1 VAKQK
6 PERKSLKKRPRGSAL
21 AVIASILSLGLVLAV
36 GALLLFSWIAEE
48 VPEGDTLGF
57 DNAVRG
63 FVHDHSAAWLTPVMQ
78 GCSFLGST
86 IVLSIGSLAV
96 LVMLYRTGHRH
107 SAVLFAV
114 TMLGATILNFVLK
127 TSFVRTRPVPY
138 FDTPLPTSYSFPSG
152 HALFSL
158 CFYGSLAWIWAAHP
172 IGDRRRVAAWIA
184 TVLLV
189 FLIGLSRVYLGVHYP
204 SDVIAGYLAAFVW
217 VSAVFGADTKF
228 TRESGK

>member
-1 VAKQK
+1 MWT
-6 PERKSLKKRPRGSAL
+6 
-21 AVIASILSLGLVLAV
+21 VIASILSVGLGMAI
-36 GALLLFSWIAEE
+36 GALLLFAWIAEE

-78 GCSFLGST
+78 GFSFLGST
-86 IVLSIGSLAV
+86 IFLTLAA
-96 LVMLYRTGHRH
+96 L
-107 SAVLFAV
+107 AVLFALFRAGHKHSAILFTI
-114 TMLGATILNFVLK
+114 TMIGATILNFVLK
-127 TSFVRTRPVPY
+127 ISFVRERPIPY

-172 IGDRRRVAAWIA
+172 IGDKKKLAAWVVA
-184 TVLLV
+184 SLLI
-189 FLIGLSRVYLGVHYP
+189 FFIGLSRVYLGVHYP

-217 VSAVFGADTKF
+217 VSAVFGADAWLEK
-228 TRESGK
+228 KKN